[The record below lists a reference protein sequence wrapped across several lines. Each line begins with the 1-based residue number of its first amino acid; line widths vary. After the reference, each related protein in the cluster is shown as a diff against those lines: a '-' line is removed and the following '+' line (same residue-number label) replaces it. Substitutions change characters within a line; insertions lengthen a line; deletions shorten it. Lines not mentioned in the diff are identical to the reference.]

1 MLVKELCCKSVSGDI
16 YTQSKLPMES
26 NTKMYEPLC
35 CFKSKKE
42 KNKIRSSE
50 SIM

>member
-26 NTKMYEPLC
+26 IQKCMNHCVALKA
-35 CFKSKKE
+35 KRR
-42 KNKIRSSE
+42 KIK
-50 SIM
+50 